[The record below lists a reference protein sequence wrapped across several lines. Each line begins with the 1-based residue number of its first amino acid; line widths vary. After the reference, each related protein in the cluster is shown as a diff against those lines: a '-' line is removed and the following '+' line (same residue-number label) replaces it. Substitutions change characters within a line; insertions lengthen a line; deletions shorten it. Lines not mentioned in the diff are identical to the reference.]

1 MIYLEILKLALPVLV
16 PLLQDLMAKT
26 NIPYLKFKKY
36 KQMDKYADLVLNGL
50 AELKQKVEDEPD
62 SVSKE
67 LRLEGF
73 ELGCDYVYR
82 LAHKLLDGLSLLD
95 GKYAVKEDELEKE
108 EVKELEEIA
117 ENTNILNNINNF
129 FKQDK

>member
-26 NIPYLKFKKY
+26 NIPYLKYKKY

-82 LAHKLLDGLSLLD
+82 LAHKLLDGLALLD
-95 GKYAVKEDELEKE
+95 SKYSNEKE
-108 EVKELEEIA
+108 EEVKDKPKSKPK
-117 ENTNILNNINNF
+117 NTKP
-129 FKQDK
+129 KQDK